1 MTVFIVNYRGTVYGV
16 FSNAESANKFA
27 ETKFGTYAVMCL
39 DVLIREMKVQD

>member
-16 FSNAESANKFA
+16 FSKSESATKFA

-39 DVLIREMKVQD
+39 DVIIREMKVEE